1 MHVFGVSSS
10 LNSGLMVVEFV
21 TDLVLVEANDLAGM

>member
-10 LNSGLMVVEFV
+10 LNSGLMVAEFV
-21 TDLVLVEANDLAGM
+21 RDLVLVDANDLAGM